1 MVNSRVF
8 EIQELSNAILDMG
21 DSIHEYQNNL
31 EQKVMERT
39 KELESKNIEL
49 ERLSI
54 TDKLTNIYNR
64 IKLDK
69 TILEQL
75 NLAKRY
81 KVEFGI
87 MIIDVD
93 YFKKVNDTY
102 GHQVGDTTLIE
113 VANILKTN
121 IRESDTVGRWGGEE
135 FVIICPHTNLEGIKI
150 VANIIREKIEKHQF
164 PVVGNKTASFG
175 ITIYQDNDNLET
187 IISRADEALYNAKN
201 NGRNR
206 VEFV

>member
-1 MVNSRVF
+1 
-8 EIQELSNAILDMG
+8 
-21 DSIHEYQNNL
+21 
-31 EQKVMERT
+31 
-39 KELESKNIEL
+39 
-49 ERLSI
+49 
-54 TDKLTNIYNR
+54 
-64 IKLDK
+64 
-69 TILEQL
+69 
-75 NLAKRY
+75 
-81 KVEFGI
+81 

-150 VANIIREKIEKHQF
+150 VANIIRGKIEKHQF